1 MGGARAG
8 RAPPPPLDPPLVY
21 DNPKGIHRVTGSV
34 SLTVS
39 RGLVPG
45 GLQEGVSISR
55 EPCSDW
61 LTSCT
66 SYPYLLPEWLLKALE
81 MQMWLETI
89 RRWSG
94 KRASGQGRRR
104 S

>member
-1 MGGARAG
+1 M
-8 RAPPPPLDPPLVY
+8 VY

-34 SLTVS
+34 SHTVS

-45 GLQEGVSISR
+45 WLQKGVSISR
-55 EPCSDW
+55 ELCSDW
-61 LTSCT
+61 LTCCT
-66 SYPYLLPEWLLKALE
+66 SYPYLFPEWLLKALDE
-81 MQMWLETI
+81 QIWLETI